1 MTSTNN
7 VDSSSLAPQHFGQQ
21 IVADLSHSF
30 QTWHPYDRG
39 QQELKEEYAAFLATG
54 GPDALDRDAGPE
66 HMTASSFVF
75 TDDLAQVLLCF
86 HRKGQFWVQLGGHID
101 SDDITAAHAATREAT
116 EESGLAGLTLLSVQP
131 IDVNRHG
138 LANAFGACKVHW
150 DLGYGFMASRQDD
163 IVVSP
168 ESEDVAWWPVEK
180 LPQQVPHDFPERLR
194 LALAELKVRL
204 GRS

>member
-1 MTSTNN
+1 MTSTNS
-7 VDSSSLAPQHFGQQ
+7 VDHSPIAPQHYGQQ
-21 IVADLSHSF
+21 IVADLNHSF
-30 QTWHPYDRG
+30 QTWHPNDRG
-39 QQELKEEYAAFLATG
+39 QWELKEKYAAFLAADG
-54 GPDALDRDAGPE
+54 RDALDRYAGSE

-101 SDDITAAHAATREAT
+101 PQDATVAQAATREVT
-116 EESGLAGLTLLSVQP
+116 EESGLVRLTLLSPQP
-131 IDVNRHG
+131 IDVNRHA
-138 LANAFGACKVHW
+138 LANVFGACKVHW
-150 DLGYGFMASRQDD
+150 DLGYGFMASRQED

-168 ESEDVAWWPVEK
+168 ESEDVAWWPVDQ

>member
-1 MTSTNN
+1 MTATNN
-7 VDSSSLAPQHFGQQ
+7 TNSSPLGPEKTGQQ
-21 IVADLSHSF
+21 IVADLSRSF
-30 QTWHPYDRG
+30 ETWDPNDQG
-39 QQELKEEYAAFLATG
+39 QRALKEEYAAFLASDG
-54 GPDALDRDAGPE
+54 QGALDRYAGPE

-101 SDDITAAHAATREAT
+101 PDDATAAQAATREAT
-116 EESGLAGLTLLSVQP
+116 EESGLAGLTLFSVQP
-131 IDVNRHG
+131 IDVNRHA

-150 DLGYGFMASRQDD
+150 DMGYGFRASRQDN

-168 ESEDVAWWPVEK
+168 ESEDVAWWPVDQ
-180 LPQQVPHDFPERLR
+180 LPEQVPHDFPERLR